1 MPNLVLGKVAHCIGC
16 RIVIVF
22 SCDDK
27 PDFDAGATQK
37 YQADAKEPCG
47 ELSVTTSSVQQVS
60 SVLSATLSGL
70 FNVTFAAF
78 DRHCISY
85 LVQFVLRYSFC
96 LETFIFAYGQKLCVH
111 FFCFFLKLQTQLL
124 NNGKTPKGELCTYA
138 NAIELIDNKHC
149 SGKVHCN
156 SMVVSCFA

>member
-1 MPNLVLGKVAHCIGC
+1 MTCGQFWNFQRARGSTAVTDHGIICYFGVDQLVYLFVPNLVLGKVAHCIGC

-27 PDFDAGATQK
+27 ADFDAGAMQK

-85 LVQFVLRYSFC
+85 LVQFVLHYSFC
-96 LETFIFAYGQKLCVH
+96 LETFIFAYVQKLYVH
-111 FFCFFLKLQTQLL
+111 FFCFF
-124 NNGKTPKGELCTYA
+124 
-138 NAIELIDNKHC
+138 
-149 SGKVHCN
+149 
-156 SMVVSCFA
+156 